1 MEKTYRIEEYS
12 TMGWALIDY
21 DAVKMPR
28 PIAEQR
34 LNRYIELGH
43 NPEYLRVVVDNDL
56 PAQ

>member
-1 MEKTYRIEEYS
+1 MENTYRIEEYS
-12 TMGWALIDY
+12 TMGWTLIDH

-56 PAQ
+56 SAQ